1 MILFVYMILKMIL
14 SFVIDSLFYASFCIC
29 IKTKFKSDNS
39 IEIYSSSN
47 LIENIYSIFLFVVII
62 YSITKSMYWTEAYIQ
77 LFTSIVMGLFT
88 LIIILWSYFY
98 AMQSQNVLLSVSFF
112 SINTLSYFP
121 PLIMN
126 VSRLKVCDYLKGIL
140 YNIYL
145 IPTYINLF
153 TNYAISNIHDVAWGS
168 RPSVRNSKMND
179 LEKIK
184 ETKYKNYRSRFLI
197 IWAIANIS
205 VGFTI
210 ASRNQIEQSPIIL
223 EIGSIFLAILLIKL
237 VLASLYWLKSKNDRR
252 RAYKKLKLKSSN
264 IFTEDNIRALDGNIL
279 YWYDLENLFE
289 AFENPRESAVII
301 RNSYDN
307 EANKV
312 CRSSVVFI
320 SIIKF
325 IFRQTKTH

>member
-1 MILFVYMILKMIL
+1 
-14 SFVIDSLFYASFCIC
+14 
-29 IKTKFKSDNS
+29 
-39 IEIYSSSN
+39 
-47 LIENIYSIFLFVVII
+47 
-62 YSITKSMYWTEAYIQ
+62 
-77 LFTSIVMGLFT
+77 
-88 LIIILWSYFY
+88 
-98 AMQSQNVLLSVSFF
+98 
-112 SINTLSYFP
+112 
-121 PLIMN
+121 
-126 VSRLKVCDYLKGIL
+126 
-140 YNIYL
+140 
-145 IPTYINLF
+145 
-153 TNYAISNIHDVAWGS
+153 
-168 RPSVRNSKMND
+168 MND